1 MEKGASRMRKPI
13 VLASGSVHRRLLLEN
28 AGIAFAVDPSTLDER
43 ALEAPLSESGAAPE
57 DVAAILAEAK
67 AADVSERHPGA
78 LVIGADQTLSLGDER
93 FHKPTDMEGAR
104 RALLKLSGRTHV
116 LSSAVAL
123 VEDGETVWRHV
134 DQARVTLR
142 DLSPAFIGRYL
153 AEIGDAALSSVGSY
167 QVEGR
172 GIQLMERIEG
182 DFFTI
187 IGLPVLP
194 LVAELRRRGLVD
206 A

>member
-1 MEKGASRMRKPI
+1 MRKPI
-13 VLASGSVHRRLLLEN
+13 VLASGSVHRRMLLDN

-43 ALEAPLSESGAAPE
+43 ALEAPLARSGAAPE
-57 DVAAILAEAK
+57 DVALILAEAK
-67 AADVSERHPGA
+67 AAEVSARHPGA

-93 FHKPTDMEGAR
+93 FHKPADMEAAR
-104 RALLKLSGRTHV
+104 RALLALSGRTHV

-134 DQARVTLR
+134 DQARITLR
-142 DLSPAFIGRYL
+142 DLSPATIGRYL
-153 AEIGDAALSSVGSY
+153 AEIGDAALTSVGSY

-194 LVAELRRRGLVD
+194 LLAELRRRGEID

>member
-1 MEKGASRMRKPI
+1 MRKPI
-13 VLASGSVHRRLLLEN
+13 VLASGSVHRRMLLDN

-43 ALEAPLSESGAAPE
+43 ALEAPLAQSGAAPE
-57 DVAAILAEAK
+57 DVALILAEAK
-67 AADVSERHPGA
+67 AADVSARHPGA

-93 FHKPTDMEGAR
+93 FRKPADMEAAR
-104 RALLKLSGRTHV
+104 RALLALSGRTHV

-134 DQARVTLR
+134 DQARITLR
-142 DLSPAFIGRYL
+142 DLSPATIGRYL
-153 AEIGDAALSSVGSY
+153 AEIGDAALTSVGSY

-194 LVAELRRRGLVD
+194 LLAELRRRGEIDV
-206 A
+206 

>member
-1 MEKGASRMRKPI
+1 MRKPI
-13 VLASGSVHRRLLLEN
+13 VLASGSVHRRMLLDN

-43 ALEAPLSESGAAPE
+43 ALEAPLAQSGAAPE
-57 DVAAILAEAK
+57 DVALILAEAK
-67 AADVSERHPGA
+67 AADVSARHPGT
-78 LVIGADQTLSLGDER
+78 LVIGADQTLSLGHER
-93 FHKPTDMEGAR
+93 FHKPADMEAAR
-104 RALLKLSGRTHV
+104 RALLALSGRTHV
-116 LSSAVAL
+116 LSSAVTL

-134 DQARVTLR
+134 DQARITLR
-142 DLSPAFIGRYL
+142 DLSPATIGRYL
-153 AEIGDAALSSVGSY
+153 AEIGDAALTSVGSY

-194 LVAELRRRGLVD
+194 LLAELRRRGEID